1 MNTYT
6 PSRLRWALPLSLA
19 AAVVMPLDRPRS
31 RAEAAPEVKRV
42 EVGKNLFVE
51 VQGERR
57 RVVVRAAVCLREGQ
71 LEGLLTR
78 KGTKEHEY
86 VLAADVDARKLH
98 TALLAC
104 GARAGT
110 PVQFAPRYV
119 PASGSVIKVTLQYQ
133 KDGQAVTV
141 PAQQWVREV
150 KTKKDLVEDW
160 VFGGSRLV
168 PDPEDDKKPPVYL
181 ANHGDLVCVCN
192 MDTAMLD
199 LPVRS
204 PKKFDERA
212 FHAHTE
218 RIPPTGTAVDVFLE
232 PVPEKKDKDR

>member
-1 MNTYT
+1 MRTFI
-6 PSRLRWALPLSLA
+6 PFCLRWAVPLAL
-19 AAVVMPLDRPRS
+19 AAVVAVPRDPPRS
-31 RAEAAPEVKRV
+31 RADATPEVKRV

-51 VQGERR
+51 IQGERR

-86 VLAADVDARKLH
+86 ILAADVDARKLH

-104 GARAGT
+104 GARAGS
-110 PVQFAPRYV
+110 PVRFAPRYV

-150 KTKKDLVEDW
+150 RTKKDLAEDW

-168 PDPEDDKKPPVYL
+168 PNPEGEDQPPVYL

-218 RIPPTGTAVDVFLE
+218 RIPATGTAVDVFLE
-232 PVPEKKDKDR
+232 PVPEKKEKDR